1 MIGYKMFKVGTF
13 IQKFKMG
20 SKLLSKFKICKIDCR
35 ARNPA
40 WASFFLNL
48 CHSLP
53 IHSSF
58 LSFQYCCSVFKFCR
72 WPNSNRRLLMSE
84 PTALPN
90 WATTLPSFSF
100 RFDMRL
106 CYKYSTHR
114 DLSHL
119 LIWLISM
126 TVHLQYAVKRT
137 FTKPVFRDPLRRR
150 KKA

>member
-1 MIGYKMFKVGTF
+1 MQHTHDIIPQMFDQVLGRSYKRSLILCYIASIILQENFQSAQRFSRNLQQQNPYMIGYKMFKVGTF

-58 LSFQYCCSVFKFCR
+58 LSFQCCCSVFKFCR
-72 WPNSNRRLLMSE
+72 WPNSNRRPLMSE

-90 WATTLPSFSF
+90 
-100 RFDMRL
+100 
-106 CYKYSTHR
+106 
-114 DLSHL
+114 
-119 LIWLISM
+119 
-126 TVHLQYAVKRT
+126 
-137 FTKPVFRDPLRRR
+137 
-150 KKA
+150 